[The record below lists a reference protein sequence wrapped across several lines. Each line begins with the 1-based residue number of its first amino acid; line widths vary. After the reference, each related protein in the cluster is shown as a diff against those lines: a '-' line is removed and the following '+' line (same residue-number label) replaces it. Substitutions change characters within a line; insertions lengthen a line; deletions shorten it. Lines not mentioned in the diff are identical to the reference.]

1 MNGLRRSSRNA
12 QSQNYQQAGS
22 QAVRLEVRGRWREA
36 AGAWRRAA
44 QMASRAEWQQS
55 ALRRAEHYQRRC
67 RGNCSERQRCS
78 H

>member
-44 QMASRAEWQQS
+44 QMASRAEWQQF
-55 ALRRAEHYQRRC
+55 ALQRAEHCQRRC

>member
-12 QSQNYQQAGS
+12 QCRNYQQAGS

-44 QMASRAEWQQS
+44 HMASRPEWQQF
-55 ALRRAEHYQRRC
+55 ALQRAERCRRRC

>member
-1 MNGLRRSSRNA
+1 
-12 QSQNYQQAGS
+12 
-22 QAVRLEVRGRWREA
+22 GRWREA

-44 QMASRAEWQQS
+44 HMASRPEWQQF
-55 ALRRAEHYQRRC
+55 ALQRAEHCRRRC